1 MIGKQ
6 AIVISQIAVEY
17 DEFRW
22 WRKGM
27 MQGIDLGRLIIAY
40 KSAKFGNNNAI
51 VTVKEL
57 ADVSVDLH
65 GGENNKNRGR

>member
-1 MIGKQ
+1 ML
-6 AIVISQIAVEY
+6 
-17 DEFRW
+17 
-22 WRKGM
+22 KG
-27 MQGIDLGRLIIAY
+27 IELSRLIIAY

-65 GGENNKNRGR
+65 IGENNKKRGR